1 MKAWCSIQTA
11 IESRLPAS
19 VAAGF
24 ITAPSL
30 AADRPS
36 TRHATR
42 VSFLVAGF
50 GLASW
55 APLVPFAK
63 ARVGVDDQVLG
74 LLLLCSALGSIG
86 AMRLTGLMAA
96 RYGSRPIILVS
107 SLGLAVFLPL
117 LSIASTVL
125 TLGASLLAFGAAV
138 GSMDAA
144 INIHAVEVERA
155 SQRPLMSGF
164 HGHFSIGAFAGS
176 SLMTLL
182 LSRHLNP
189 LSCTLICSSLMVVAA
204 VLEWPYLLRQAEAE
218 VGPVSIMPRGIVLLL
233 GILTGISFLAEG
245 AVLDWGAL
253 LITSAGLVPVAQGG
267 VGYMLFSITMTVGR
281 LSGDF
286 VVARVGDR
294 AVLFWGSL
302 FAIAGVIL
310 MISASVAVL
319 VMLGFLL
326 VGLGASNIVP
336 VLFRRAGT
344 QTVMPA
350 GMAVAAIT
358 TVSYTSMLA
367 GPAVVGFIAKAAGLP
382 TAFGMIAVLLCLVTF
397 TARVVTR
404 DQK

>member
-1 MKAWCSIQTA
+1 LT
-11 IESRLPAS
+11 
-19 VAAGF
+19 
-24 ITAPSL
+24 
-30 AADRPS
+30 ADRPG

-50 GLASW
+50 GLGCW

-63 ARVGVDDQVLG
+63 VRVGVDDQVLG
-74 LLLLCSALGSIG
+74 LLLLCSGLGSIG

-96 RYGSRPIILVS
+96 RFGSRPIILVS
-107 SLGLAVFLPL
+107 SVGLAVFLPF
-117 LSIASTVL
+117 LSIAPTVL

-138 GSMDAA
+138 GSLDAA

-176 SLMTLL
+176 SLTTLL
-182 LSRHLNP
+182 LSRHLSP
-189 LSCTLICSSLMVVAA
+189 PESMLICSSLMAVAA
-204 VLEWPYLLRQAEAE
+204 VLEWPYLLRQAEAD

-253 LITSAGLVPVAQGG
+253 LITSAGLVSVAQGG

-302 FAIAGVIL
+302 IAIAGVIL
-310 MISASVAVL
+310 MITAPVAVL
-319 VMLGFLL
+319 ALLGFLL

-336 VLFRRAGT
+336 VLFRRAGM
-344 QTVMPA
+344 QTVMPV

-358 TVSYTSMLA
+358 TVSYTSLLA
-367 GPAVVGFIAKAAGLP
+367 GPAVVGFVAKAAGLP
-382 TAFGMIAVLLCLVTF
+382 TAFGMIAVFLCLVTF

-404 DQK
+404 DEK